1 VFTNGCFDILH
12 AGHVTYLEQA
22 RAQGDRLIVAVND
35 DASVSRL
42 KGRVVRSTALTDAWR
57 SWPAWARWIG

>member
-1 VFTNGCFDILH
+1 
-12 AGHVTYLEQA
+12 VTYLEQA

-42 KGRVVRSTALTDAWR
+42 KGPAGRSTASTGAWPC
-57 SWPAWARWIG
+57 WPGWARWTG